1 MALSREQIAR
11 AAIEV
16 ADTEGLGAV
25 TMRRVGR
32 ALGVEAMSLYRYVTG
47 KEDLMDAVHE
57 QLLSALPPSGTGA
70 WSRVLVEQAAAFRAL
85 LAAHPNLVVLFAT
98 RPARAPDA
106 VSRVEA
112 LFAPLVAAGLDEEQA
127 VWAFQLVFA
136 YVVGHAMF
144 HLSGGTDDAS
154 ARAEFAWGLETLVV
168 GVVQRVDDPTAEGR
182 VLHGVR

>member
-1 MALSREQIAR
+1 MALSREQVAR

-47 KEDLMDAVHE
+47 KDDLMDAVHE
-57 QLLSALPPSGTGA
+57 HLLAALPPPGTGD
-70 WSRVLVEQAAAFRAL
+70 WSRVLVAQADAFRAL

-98 RPARAPDA
+98 RPARAPGA
-106 VSRVEA
+106 EARVEA
-112 LFAPLVAAGLDEEQA
+112 LLAPLAAGLDEDAA

-136 YVVGHAMF
+136 FVVGHAMF
-144 HLSGGTDDAS
+144 HLSGGADDAS

-168 GVVQRVDDPTAEGR
+168 GIGRRVADRSAEGR
-182 VLHGVR
+182 VLSGVR